1 MKTVRDI
8 LEVKGRMVWSVDP
21 GSTVFDALS
30 LMAEKE
36 IGALVVLD
44 EARVAGIISE
54 RDYARKVILHGRASP
69 TTRVEEIMTSPIRL
83 NIGTRGSP
91 LALAQAEIVRAALF
105 QAWPDLAIEDAVILG
120 RMLAEPFADVPS
132 LLTAFGERRL
142 PVCQFVQ
149 DGSRAVGEAGAVE
162 DAASVARRNAAMPL
176 TAQRQVDDFYTR
188 LGELSR

>member
-21 GSTVFDALS
+21 ASTVFDALS

-69 TTRVEEIMTSPIRL
+69 TTRVEEIMTSHVAYTHLDQSIEECMAIMTDKRIRH
-83 NIGTRGSP
+83 
-91 LALAQAEIVRAALF
+91 
-105 QAWPDLAIEDAVILG
+105 
-120 RMLAEPFADVPS
+120 
-132 LLTAFGERRL
+132 L
-142 PVCQFVQ
+142 PVLQ
-149 DGSRAVGEAGAVE
+149 DGKLIGLISIGDLVKAIIADQKFIIEQLERYITG
-162 DAASVARRNAAMPL
+162 
-176 TAQRQVDDFYTR
+176 
-188 LGELSR
+188 